1 MRKHWLWAMA
11 LLAPL
16 SWAQTAPPLSGRI
29 FESQKPVEAPKPPES
44 RGPVITIPEVHEQAA
59 ASGGMTFLLA
69 GVRFE
74 GNTVIPSAE
83 LDALLA
89 PMIGRDVA
97 LADLQSMASAIAA
110 YYSAKGYLLVQAV
123 LPPQKVSDGLV
134 TFRVIEGFVDRVQ
147 VLESSAIVG
156 DEQALAYFTAVQ
168 NQAPLSRESLER
180 PLLLLNRLEG
190 ISAQAS
196 LGPGEAPGSS
206 TVGVVLGG
214 EQRRTGQ
221 FYADNFGSASTGE
234 ARVGMEWSYPGLA
247 GRADWLRVSLL
258 TSEGSGIESGGLGY
272 SLPLGTDGLSLDV
285 DIEHMTYSLGGPFA
299 SLDAYGE
306 ANDGSIRLSYPLE
319 LTAHGSTEVWS
330 SYRYR
335 ELRDVL
341 DAVGDTNRRN
351 IHRMDLGVTR
361 SGFDALGGWNYAM
374 FSYAAG
380 ELDLETASAKA
391 GDVYGQEG
399 FFSKANLLLTRQQ
412 RLTGS
417 LGLNLFLQGQY
428 AWQNLDSGEKFSLGG
443 PYSVRA
449 YPVSELSGD
458 HGWLAQWAVQW
469 YANEQVT
476 LSLFSDRGWVRFNA
490 DELRGNPWTE
500 QYLRSTGIGFDW
512 QGPYGFEFHASW
524 AWSGSHESA
533 SDKGNTDGRFYG
545 VVRKRF

>member
-1 MRKHWLWAMA
+1 MWKHALWALA
-11 LLAPL
+11 LLAPVV
-16 SWAQTAPPLSGRI
+16 WAQTAPPLSGRI
-29 FESQKPVEAPKPPES
+29 FESQKPVEAPKPPEPKA
-44 RGPVITIPEVHEQAA
+44 PVITIPESHEQAA
-59 ASGGMTFLLA
+59 AAGGMTFSLA

-74 GNTVIPSAE
+74 GNAAIPSSE
-83 LDALLA
+83 LAALLA
-89 PMIGRDVA
+89 PMIGRDVS

-123 LPPQKVSDGLV
+123 LPPQKVSDGHV
-134 TFRVIEGFVDRVQ
+134 TFQVIEGFVDRVQ
-147 VLESSAIVG
+147 VRESSAIIG
-156 DEQALAYFTAVQ
+156 DEQALAYFTAVPHQ
-168 NQAPLSRESLER
+168 SPLSRESLER

-190 ISAQAS
+190 VSAQAS
-196 LGPGEAPGSS
+196 LGPGELPGSS
-206 TVGVVLGG
+206 TVGVVLAG
-214 EQRRTGQ
+214 QQQRTGQ

-234 ARVGMEWSYPGLA
+234 ARVGMELAYPGLA
-247 GRADWLRVSLL
+247 SRADWLRLSLL
-258 TSEGSGIESGGLGY
+258 TSEGTGIESGGLGY
-272 SLPLGTDGLSLDV
+272 SLPLGADGWLLDLDV
-285 DIEHMTYSLGGPFA
+285 ERMTYTLGGAFA

-306 ANDGSIRLSYPLE
+306 ANDASVRLAYPIE
-319 LTAHGSTEVWS
+319 LTANANTEVWS

-341 DAVGDTNRRN
+341 DAIGDTNRRHA
-351 IHRMDLGVTR
+351 HRIDVGVTR
-361 SGFDALGGWNYAM
+361 SGFDNLGGWNYAM
-374 FSYAAG
+374 LSYSAG

-391 GDVYGQEG
+391 GDVYGQDG
-399 FFSKANLLLTRQQ
+399 FFSKANVLLTRQQ

-458 HGWLAQWAVQW
+458 HGWLAQWALQW
-469 YANEQVT
+469 YVNEQVT

-500 QYLRSTGIGFDW
+500 QYLRSSGVGFDW

-524 AWSGSHESA
+524 AWSGSYASA
-533 SDKGNTDGRFYG
+533 SDEGNTDGRFYG
-545 VVRKRF
+545 VLRKRF